1 MAGLPVRG
9 IFYSFMR
16 LQTPFSIQLDYG
28 SRFVE
33 SDGADIDQ
41 YILYGWYPASL
52 LLLFYCGVYVLL
64 LFCFQKYT
72 EVLLVPFAGLPY
84 MIRYNLSSPLRVIRP
99 HWNSLSNGLARVP

>member
-33 SDGADIDQ
+33 SDGADIDST
-41 YILYGWYPASL
+41 YFTVGILRHI

-72 EVLLVPFAGLPY
+72 EVLLS
-84 MIRYNLSSPLRVIRP
+84 RLRVY
-99 HWNSLSNGLARVP
+99 HT

>member
-33 SDGADIDQ
+33 SDGADIED
-41 YILYGWYPASL
+41 
-52 LLLFYCGVYVLL
+52 
-64 LFCFQKYT
+64 
-72 EVLLVPFAGLPY
+72 
-84 MIRYNLSSPLRVIRP
+84 
-99 HWNSLSNGLARVP
+99 